1 MRRLGERQLFGFMGF
16 GSRSGSLLNSLARML
31 AQLSASRLQCPS
43 AQVPGEPA
51 AEPALAPTVRA
62 EETLAS
68 GFRVQ
73 RPSFSPPVTGL
84 RDLCRGVGLSGL
96 GLCLLALLVFV
107 ACGL

>member
-1 MRRLGERQLFGFMGF
+1 MGGEAALWIMGF
-16 GSRSGSLLNSLARML
+16 GSRPGSLLNSLARML

-68 GFRVQ
+68 GFQVQ

>member
-16 GSRSGSLLNSLARML
+16 GSRSGSLLNYLARML

-73 RPSFSPPVTGL
+73 RPSFSPPVNRAQRSMQG
-84 RDLCRGVGLSGL
+84 CRAEWFRVVLVGFR
-96 GLCLLALLVFV
+96 CFR
-107 ACGL
+107 